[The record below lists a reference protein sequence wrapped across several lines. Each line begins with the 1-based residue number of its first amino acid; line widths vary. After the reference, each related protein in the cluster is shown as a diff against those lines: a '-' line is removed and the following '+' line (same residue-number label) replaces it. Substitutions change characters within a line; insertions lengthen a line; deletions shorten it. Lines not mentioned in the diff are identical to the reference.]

1 MLIRTTCANAPTP
14 LQRRET
20 DRVEPSEEKTD
31 KIHVCK
37 DENTE
42 FCGVMTHNNS
52 LQIHDLHFKPLIS
65 EETLKAR
72 IRELGQELSKG
83 FGDKNPLFISIL
95 SGAFVF
101 ASDLIRTFEG
111 HCEIGF
117 VKLASYTGTRSS
129 GDVQT
134 VMGLDKELRDRH
146 LIVVEDIVDTGRTL
160 HFFLDHLRAQSPAS
174 VTVVTFLR
182 KPEAIKFPVQ
192 VDWVGFDIEDKFVV
206 GYGLDYDGLGRNLP
220 EVWEPV

>member
-1 MLIRTTCANAPTP
+1 MAH
-14 LQRRET
+14 
-20 DRVEPSEEKTD
+20 SER
-31 KIHVCK
+31 
-37 DENTE
+37 
-42 FCGVMTHNNS
+42 
-52 LQIHDLHFKPLIS
+52 LQIHDLFFQPLIS
-65 EETLKAR
+65 EETLQAR
-72 IRELGQELSKG
+72 IRELGEEVTRHY
-83 FGDKNPLFISIL
+83 GDKKPLFISIL

-101 ASDLIRTFEG
+101 ASDLIRAFDG
-111 HCEIGF
+111 PCEIGF
-117 VKLASYTGTRSS
+117 VKLASYSGTRSS

-174 VTVVTFLR
+174 VSVVTFLR
-182 KPEAIKFPVQ
+182 KPEAMQFPVK

-220 EVWEPV
+220 AVWQLAE